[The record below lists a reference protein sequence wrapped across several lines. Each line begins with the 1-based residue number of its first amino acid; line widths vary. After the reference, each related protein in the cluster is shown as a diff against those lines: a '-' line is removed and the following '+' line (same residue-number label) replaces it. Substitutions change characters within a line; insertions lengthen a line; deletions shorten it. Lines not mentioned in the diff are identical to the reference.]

1 MKRRRT
7 GWGRQKKRLLLHS
20 DRSFFMKREDALKE
34 ILSSLKKNP
43 TDTNAKKLI
52 SLFGITA
59 EELSEEGLS
68 YEMLRALDGVLL

>member
-1 MKRRRT
+1 MGKA
-7 GWGRQKKRLLLHS
+7 KKRLLLHS
-20 DRSFFMKREDALKE
+20 DRTFYMKREDALKE

-43 TDTNAKKLI
+43 TDANAKKLI

-68 YEMLRALDGVLL
+68 YEMLRALDGVLI